1 MTSQNARNLDPLVEA
16 ARRGDEQAIRALVQQ
31 LNPRLFRV
39 ARGIVDS
46 DAEAEDVLQQ
56 SYLLAFTRLDQYRG
70 EAAFSTWVTRITIN
84 AARMHLRGRRN
95 EDAYDTVSDT
105 PANRSA
111 ESEPFEAPED
121 SAMRRQAGRLLR
133 DAVSRLPEPLR
144 LVFLLREVED
154 MDIREI
160 AHDLRINPITV
171 KTRLFRARRRL
182 RATLEASVKNGATEL
197 FPFDGARCAAMADR
211 VITQLREA
219 RSASTPRPDSKSA
232 STSTTG
238 AP

>member
-1 MTSQNARNLDPLVEA
+1 MSSQNQRNFDPLIEA
-16 ARRGDEQAIRALVQQ
+16 ARNGDEQAIRVLVQQ

-70 EAAFSTWVTRITIN
+70 EAAFSTWITRITIN

-95 EDAYDTVSDT
+95 EDPYDTVTET
-105 PANRSA
+105 PAHRSA

-121 SAMRRQAGRLLR
+121 GAMRRQAGRLLK

-182 RATLEASVKNGATEL
+182 RATLEASVKSGATDL

-211 VITQLREA
+211 VVAELRKT
-219 RSASTPRPDSKSA
+219 RSVTTPHPGPGPGQSTP
-232 STSTTG
+232 
-238 AP
+238 